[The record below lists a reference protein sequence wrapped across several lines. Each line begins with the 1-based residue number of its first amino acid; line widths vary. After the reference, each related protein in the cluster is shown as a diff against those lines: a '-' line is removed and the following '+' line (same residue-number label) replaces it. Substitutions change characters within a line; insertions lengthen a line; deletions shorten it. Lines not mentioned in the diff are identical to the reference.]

1 MMNASAWPNILTW
14 SRVAAAP
21 AMAMVFF
28 LPEFTPLSDS
38 PGGARD
44 VLATAVFL
52 TAALTDFLD
61 GFIARQLN
69 RNSRFGAF
77 LDPVADKI
85 LVTVALLLLAAD
97 ERANL
102 PQIIATAVIICR
114 EICVSALREWMAD
127 VGQRRKVNVSAI
139 GKWKTAAQMTAI
151 ALIFHRGDL
160 FDIPVLL
167 VGQLL
172 LWIAA
177 LLTVASMFFY
187 LRAAW
192 PSLGDDNA
200 NNETQNHNRGE
211 NQSHPS
217 Q

>member
-1 MMNASAWPNILTW
+1 MMKASAWPNILTW

-21 AMAMVFF
+21 ALALVFY
-28 LPEFTPLSDS
+28 LPAVFPESGG

-44 VLATAVFL
+44 ILATAFFL
-52 TAALTDFLD
+52 AAALTDFLD
-61 GFIARQLN
+61 GFIARRLG
-69 RNSRFGAF
+69 RGSRFGAF

-85 LVTVALLLLAAD
+85 LVTAALLLLTVD
-97 ERANL
+97 ERAHL
-102 PQIIATAVIICR
+102 AAAAVIICR

-127 VGQRRKVNVSAI
+127 LGQRRQVNVSAL

-151 ALIFHRGDL
+151 SFLFYRDDL
-160 FDIPVLL
+160 LGLPILGI
-167 VGQLL
+167 GQIL

-192 PSLGDDNA
+192 PTLGDDA
-200 NNETQNHNRGE
+200 E
-211 NQSHPS
+211 SDAP
-217 Q
+217 

>member
-1 MMNASAWPNILTW
+1 MMKASAWPNILTW

-21 AMAMVFF
+21 ALALVFY
-28 LPEFTPLSDS
+28 LPAVFPESGG

-44 VLATAVFL
+44 ILATAFFL
-52 TAALTDFLD
+52 AAALTDFLD
-61 GFIARQLN
+61 GFIARRLG
-69 RNSRFGAF
+69 RGSRFGAF

-85 LVTVALLLLAAD
+85 LVTAALLLLTAD
-97 ERANL
+97 ERAHL
-102 PQIIATAVIICR
+102 AAAAVIICR

-127 VGQRRKVNVSAI
+127 LGQRRQVNVSAL

-151 ALIFHRGDL
+151 SFLFYRDDL
-160 FDIPVLL
+160 LGLPILGI
-167 VGQLL
+167 GQIL

-192 PSLGDDNA
+192 PTLGDDA
-200 NNETQNHNRGE
+200 E
-211 NQSHPS
+211 SDAP
-217 Q
+217 

>member
-21 AMAMVFF
+21 ARVAAAPALAAVFF

-61 GFIARQLN
+61 GFIARHRRN

-151 ALIFHRGDL
+151 ALIFYRGDL

-200 NNETQNHNRGE
+200 NE

>member
-1 MMNASAWPNILTW
+1 MKATAWPNILTW

-21 AMAMVFF
+21 ALALVFF
-28 LPEFTPLSDS
+28 LPDMLPMSDA

-44 VLATAVFL
+44 ILATAVFL

-61 GFIARQLN
+61 GFLARRLG
-69 RNSRFGAF
+69 RGSRFGAF

-85 LVTVALLLLAAD
+85 LVTVALLLLAVD
-97 ERANL
+97 ERAHL
-102 PQIIATAVIICR
+102 AAAAVIVCR

-127 VGQRRKVNVSAI
+127 VGQRRHVNVSAL

-151 ALIFHRGDL
+151 SFLFYRDDL
-160 FDIPVLL
+160 LGIPILS

-172 LWIAA
+172 LWAAA
-177 LLTVASMFFY
+177 LLTVTSMFFY

-192 PSLGDDNA
+192 PILGD
-200 NNETQNHNRGE
+200 EGE
-211 NQSHPS
+211 SPPR
-217 Q
+217 